1 MRPIDNASICL
12 IVLSTRPLTG
22 DAQPILVCPRVIGS
36 ITYNSRP
43 MPTFLEVFVTIK
55 VLGERG
61 GVALLLMLLS
71 LLTSDKANKKP
82 KQIYH
87 DIS

>member
-1 MRPIDNASICL
+1 
-12 IVLSTRPLTG
+12 
-22 DAQPILVCPRVIGS
+22 
-36 ITYNSRP
+36 

-61 GVALLLMLLS
+61 GVALLLMLLL

>member
-1 MRPIDNASICL
+1 MGLSIGL
-12 IVLSTRPLTG
+12 LVLSTRPLAG
-22 DAQPILVCPRVIGS
+22 DARPILVCPRVIGS

-61 GVALLLMLLS
+61 GVALLLMLLLLL

>member
-1 MRPIDNASICL
+1 
-12 IVLSTRPLTG
+12 
-22 DAQPILVCPRVIGS
+22 
-36 ITYNSRP
+36 
-43 MPTFLEVFVTIK
+43 MPTVLEVFVTIK

-61 GVALLLMLLS
+61 GVALLLLLL
-71 LLTSDKANKKP
+71 LLTSDKAKKKP

>member
-1 MRPIDNASICL
+1 
-12 IVLSTRPLTG
+12 
-22 DAQPILVCPRVIGS
+22 
-36 ITYNSRP
+36 
-43 MPTFLEVFVTIK
+43 MPTVLEVFVTIK

-61 GVALLLMLLS
+61 GVALLL
-71 LLTSDKANKKP
+71 TSDKANKKP

>member
-1 MRPIDNASICL
+1 
-12 IVLSTRPLTG
+12 
-22 DAQPILVCPRVIGS
+22 
-36 ITYNSRP
+36 
-43 MPTFLEVFVTIK
+43 MPTVLEVFVTIK

-61 GVALLLMLLS
+61 GVALLLL

>member
-1 MRPIDNASICL
+1 
-12 IVLSTRPLTG
+12 
-22 DAQPILVCPRVIGS
+22 
-36 ITYNSRP
+36 

-61 GVALLLMLLS
+61 GVALLLMLLLLLL